1 MRTRI
6 PTIVTI
12 VVLALAGCASG
23 GSAGPGSG
31 TSPGPGGTG
40 SGTAAIS
47 TGSIA
52 STTGSAAS
60 SSTTTGTG
68 TVSGSGLVA
77 LWPFTSAAQAQAWQT
92 SFRSGGSQP
101 WHLDV
106 DRTALA
112 FTRDHL
118 GYTEIDRVTT
128 RSVNGT
134 DARLGVGWN
143 DPNETT
149 ATVAVLHLIRLGA
162 GQDAPWVVVGTDDT
176 LLSLS
181 TPRYGTTVTSPLTV
195 GGLITG
201 VDESLHVKVLPPASP
216 TPLGEVVG
224 IPAGGERTPW
234 STAVS
239 FAAPAGTVL
248 TVAVST
254 GGHLKNVER
263 FAITAVRVG

>member
-6 PTIVTI
+6 LTIVTI
-12 VVLALAGCASG
+12 AALALAGCSSG
-23 GSAGPGSG
+23 GSAGPAISSG
-31 TSPGPGGTG
+31 FGGTG
-40 SGTAAIS
+40 STSSGTV
-47 TGSIA
+47 TGTGGA
-52 STTGSAAS
+52 SSGSATSATTGS
-60 SSTTTGTG
+60 GT
-68 TVSGSGLVA
+68 GLVA
-77 LWPFTSAAQAQAWQT
+77 LWPFTSVAQVQAWQT
-92 SFRSGGSQP
+92 SFRTGGSQP

-112 FTRDHL
+112 FSRDHL

-149 ATVAVLHLIRLGA
+149 ATVAVLHLIRLGG

-176 LLSLS
+176 LLSLT
-181 TPRYGTTVTSPLTV
+181 TPRYGTSVRAPLSV

-201 VDESLHVKVLPPASP
+201 VDESLHVTVLGPGSS

-234 STAVS
+234 STTVT

-254 GGHLKNVER
+254 GGHLKTVER